1 MTHVT
6 CKLTAKNRDQ
16 FRNPTL
22 GNRGATF
29 YLTYNI
35 HSKFTMQQAGQTGG
49 YAAALMTLRTPQG
62 AVPEKGMKWMHPPPA
77 LQQFLPVKNTAGHY
91 KLPQRYLLANCY

>member
-22 GNRGATF
+22 GKRGLPFTF

-62 AVPEKGMKWMHPPPA
+62 GGSRESDEVDASPPA
-77 LQQFLPVKNTAGHY
+77 L
-91 KLPQRYLLANCY
+91 